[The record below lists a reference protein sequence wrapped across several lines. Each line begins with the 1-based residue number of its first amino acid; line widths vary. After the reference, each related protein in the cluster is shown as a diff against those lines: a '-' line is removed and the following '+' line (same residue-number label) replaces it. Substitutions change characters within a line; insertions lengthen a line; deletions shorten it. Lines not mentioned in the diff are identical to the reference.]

1 MARLADLAKEISSKN
16 AGAFSITFDIVFDD
30 SATYTRVKEARVITA
45 EAVAAAYGMPV
56 DDVLD
61 VVEFDQGNAFKVA
74 VRRTRRAAA
83 SARPTCSA
91 PSSTRRCS
99 TSRCPKPL
107 RGSACPRRG
116 RASSTRP
123 PALA

>member
-30 SATYTRVKEARVITA
+30 SATYMRVKDARVITA

-56 DDVLD
+56 EDVLD

-74 VRRTRRAAA
+74 VRRTRPSGSVGETDVFGAQQY
-83 SARPTCSA
+83 A
-91 PSSTRRCS
+91 PLLDFEV
-99 TSRCPKPL
+99 P
-107 RGSACPRRG
+107 
-116 RASSTRP
+116 
-123 PALA
+123 

>member
-74 VRRTRRAAA
+74 VRRTRPSGSVGETDVFGAQQY
-83 SARPTCSA
+83 A
-91 PSSTRRCS
+91 PLLDFEV
-99 TSRCPKPL
+99 P
-107 RGSACPRRG
+107 
-116 RASSTRP
+116 
-123 PALA
+123 